1 MKRRRRRKKRMRR
14 IGNSGLLLA
23 LVLAG
28 TLHADK
34 KQKAEEPYAV
44 VGGTVFRESGLS
56 LPGAEVVIV
65 PDPQPGQTSVKLRDS
80 KAVSDSRGE
89 FAFRVPV
96 TAMRYTVRAKLK
108 GFETQ
113 QKSVDIEG
121 EQRSDV
127 TLILRAVSK

>member
-1 MKRRRRRKKRMRR
+1 MKRRKATTKTRTSITTRMKRRRRRKKRMRR

-44 VGGTVFRESGLS
+44 VGGKGFRESGLS
-56 LPGAEVVIV
+56 LPGAAAVIV

-80 KAVSDSRGE
+80 KPGSARRAGSP
-89 FAFRVPV
+89 FRVPV
-96 TAMRYTVRAKLK
+96 TA
-108 GFETQ
+108 
-113 QKSVDIEG
+113 
-121 EQRSDV
+121 
-127 TLILRAVSK
+127 